1 MGNSRPAAPGPPR
14 QAGLPGPPAVLLRV
28 LTYNIHKCLGSL
40 DRRYRPAR
48 VAEVIA
54 HYDPDVAFL
63 QEVDHGVARSR
74 RDDQATVLAAILGYR
89 HVLHVPNVR
98 VPGGGWYGNALLS
111 KFPLLAESAI
121 DLTLPPK
128 KVRSALHARCRMRLG
143 RTTRTVHL
151 FGMHLG
157 LSGLERKHQLRRL
170 LDSPQMQSI
179 HARGPII
186 LAGDFND
193 VWGTLPRRVLAP
205 AGFSGSG
212 AWRTFPSYAPLRPLD
227 GIHVRG
233 DAELL
238 SAHASRLDLARQA
251 SDHLPLIAEI
261 KLG

>member
-1 MGNSRPAAPGPPR
+1 M
-14 QAGLPGPPAVLLRV
+14 LLRV
-28 LTYNIHKCLGSL
+28 LTYNIHKCLGGL

-63 QEVDHGVARSR
+63 QEVDHGVARSG
-74 RDDQATVLAAILGYR
+74 RDDQARLLAQLLGYR

-111 KFPLLAESAI
+111 RFPLQAESAI

-143 RTTRTVHL
+143 ASTRTVHL
-151 FGMHLG
+151 FGLHLG
-157 LSGLERKHQLRRL
+157 LSGLERRHQLRSL
-170 LDSPQMQSI
+170 LASAPMQRI
-179 HARGPII
+179 HPRAPVI

-193 VWGTLPRRVLAP
+193 VWGTLGGRVLRP
-205 AGFSGSG
+205 AGFTGSG
-212 AWRTFPSYAPLRPLD
+212 AWRTFPAYAPMRALD

-233 DAELL
+233 DIELL
-238 SAHASRLDLARQA
+238 SAHASRLDLARDA
-251 SDHLPLIAEI
+251 SDHLPLVAE
-261 KLG
+261 LRLS